1 MDSGPAP
8 AHSPRWFLIPLR
20 ALLITFPLTL
30 LSFAVSLLLGILG
43 IVIRAWLRGTR
54 PNMAEAYRYVAAP
67 VALAAAVIVL
77 ISAMTI
83 EIRRYRQAK
92 ALAGIERAS

>member
-1 MDSGPAP
+1 MDSGKTPARR
-8 AHSPRWFLIPLR
+8 PRWFLIPLR
-20 ALLITFPLTL
+20 VLLITFPLTL
-30 LSFAVSLLLGILG
+30 LSFAVSLLLGIFG

-54 PNMAEAYRYVAAP
+54 PNLTQAYRYIAAP

-77 ISAMTI
+77 VSATAV

-92 ALAGIERAS
+92 TLAGIERAS